1 MKCRQTTITLLLL
14 NVPDSSSNS
23 NRMYLLGTGANQLC
37 NIIAEQS
44 YGDRVL
50 AGQIRRNDPPVYD
63 IISLI
68 SIFISVHKTNVFT
81 AQWVELARIRMG
93 MLYRNNEDDMGNKLG
108 NGGYITVIAKYI
120 QMSSKC
126 PVLYQERQIEVPR
139 TSTYIY
145 KMTQSMCEYAL

>member
-1 MKCRQTTITLLLL
+1 MNCRQTTITLIILL

-50 AGQIRRNDPPVYD
+50 AGQIRRRNDPPVYD

-81 AQWVELARIRMG
+81 AQWVELARIR
-93 MLYRNNEDDMGNKLG
+93 
-108 NGGYITVIAKYI
+108 NGYAIQKQRGRYEEQIGIWWLSKQASVYHSYCEIYSNVV
-120 QMSSKC
+120 QMSSA
-126 PVLYQERQIEVPR
+126 VPR
-139 TSTYIY
+139 
-145 KMTQSMCEYAL
+145 EADRGPHV

>member
-1 MKCRQTTITLLLL
+1 MKCRQTTITLLL

-68 SIFISVHKTNVFT
+68 QIFISVHKTNVFT
-81 AQWVELARIRMG
+81 AQWVELARIRNQDG
-93 MLYRNNEDDMGNKLG
+93 YAIQKQRGRYEEQIGKWWRR
-108 NGGYITVIAKYI
+108 YITVIAKYI

-126 PVLYQERQIEVPR
+126 PVLYQERQIEVP
-139 TSTYIY
+139 TSNIY
-145 KMTQSMCEYAL
+145 L